1 MATFGLNSLAA
12 AIGQLLAPI
21 SEALGNELAMG
32 QMLSELGV
40 VEGNVE
46 ELLGLFAQVQAL
58 HQQIKSLAD
67 TETVSLSSVQQ
78 ALAIARQAMALL
90 RSAGAASASF
100 PGAPGLGQDLLA
112 WLATEW
118 LVWHRPLVRRLAG
131 LLTLIDLSDEHEPTP
146 GLMIGDVLVRYP
158 TQLDRFQLDRLGALL
173 RDPVALL
180 RSTYVNALA
189 NDADAA
195 EMANKLFPSL
205 VQLLRILGVQ
215 ASHGISELNATDY
228 GEAADFM
235 RHAMVVYAVDPLTVD
250 GEGAG
255 LAVAFSPANR
265 GDLGLV
271 VTPFGALS
279 RDAHVGGWDLSLEA
293 QTVLDAFAWGRQ
305 GFMLVP
311 RPEDGPDAAP
321 SVSLAFEAHRPE
333 DPWVFGDVEGTRLEL
348 RGLRLRAEL
357 ALNATD
363 QQASIVAEADSAE
376 LVIAPAGTD
385 GFVSSLLPEDGL
397 RATFG
402 LGLTWSSQTGVRLRG
417 HGSLEASLP
426 VNVAVGGL
434 SFDALRVGLRAAQSE
449 LDAELSASMSVS
461 LGPVHATVQGIGLE
475 ASLSGRR
482 PNGNLGVADLQ
493 LGLKPPS
500 GVGLSIDAQGLISG
514 GGFLFHDRE
523 RSQYAGVLQLSF
535 QKLLTLNAF
544 GLITTRMPDG
554 RPGYSMIILITA
566 EDFTPIPLGLGF
578 KLEGIGGLLGVH
590 RTFDVEA
597 LRGAMRNDT
606 LKSLLFP
613 RDAVANAPA
622 ILSAISTAFP
632 ARSGSHLLGLMA
644 RITWGSPTLIR
655 FDLALVLEV
664 GARWRLLALGRIS
677 ALLPSRENDLLR
689 LNLNAI
695 GVLDADAG
703 TVAID
708 ASLVDSRLAQRF
720 PVTGDGAL
728 RGGWGS
734 GPEAGFLLAVGG
746 FHPRYA
752 PPAGV
757 PELRRVSIALSSGK
771 NPRLICEAYFAI
783 TSNTLQF
790 GARANLYAA
799 ALGFSLQGDVGFDV
813 LVTRR
818 PLHFVADFR
827 ASVQLKRGS
836 RNLFKVAVRGELEGP
851 RPLRISGKASFE
863 ILWCD
868 ITVRFDATLVHGVPP
883 PRPPAVDALAQL
895 RAALLAPVAW
905 RGEAPAGASHGV
917 ALRHLAAGSPLVLDP
932 LGRLSVTQDVVP
944 LATAR
949 DLDHLSGAPLA
960 GARRFTLSA
969 QLNGDA
975 LAAEPLRAPF
985 ASAEY
990 FAMDDDEKLA
1000 APSFESFDAG
1010 AVFGSAEIAF
1020 DSGQTTSATLDYEAL
1035 VLDTPLDNT
1044 PPAATAWTLPA
1055 EFLPLLAE
1063 SGAAARS
1070 ALRSSG
1076 VDRFASDAAPAVV
1089 RVEPQWTITP
1099 VADAP
1104 LPPLNPALRTWT
1116 EHRAAVRD
1124 LNRTEV
1130 RYRVV
1135 PQ

>member
-1 MATFGLNSLAA
+1 MASLGFHSLATA
-12 AIGQLLAPI
+12 FGQLLAPI
-21 SEALGNELAMG
+21 SDTLDDDVAMG
-32 QMLSELGV
+32 QVMADLGI
-40 VEGNVE
+40 VEASTAE
-46 ELLGLFAQVQAL
+46 ILGLFGQVQTLRQDVLAL
-58 HQQIKSLAD
+58 VDSELV
-67 TETVSLSSVQQ
+67 TLSTLQQ
-78 ALAIARQAMALL
+78 ALGIMRQAMTLL
-90 RSAGAASASF
+90 RGAGAANGSF
-100 PGAPGLGQDLLA
+100 PGAPGLGRDLVTWLVSE
-112 WLATEW
+112 WLA
-118 LVWHRPLVRRLAG
+118 LHHPAARRLAG
-131 LLTLIDLSDEHEPTP
+131 LLTLIDLREEREPTP
-146 GLMIGDVLVRYP
+146 RLVVGDVLVRGP
-158 TQLDRFQLDRLGALL
+158 TTLDVFELDRLSELL

-180 RSTYVNALA
+180 RSAYINALS
-189 NDADAA
+189 NDADVA
-195 EMANKLFPSL
+195 EVASKLFPRL
-205 VQLLRILGVQ
+205 VGLLRTLGVPT
-215 ASHGISELNATDY
+215 SHGFSESDAPGF

-235 RHAMVVYAVDPLTVD
+235 RHVMVAYAVDPLTVD

-255 LAVAFSPANR
+255 LALAFSPASR

-271 VTPFGALS
+271 ATPFGSLS
-279 RDAHVGGWDLSLEA
+279 RETHVGGWALSLEA
-293 QTVLDAFAWGRQ
+293 QTALDAFAWGRH
-305 GFMLVP
+305 GLTLLP
-311 RPEDGPDAAP
+311 RAEDGPDAAP
-321 SVSLAFEAHRPE
+321 TVSFVFEASRPE
-333 DPWVFGDVEGTRLEL
+333 DPWTFGDAEGTRLEL

-357 ALNATD
+357 MLSAAN
-363 QQASIVAEADSAE
+363 QQASILAEADSAE

-397 RATFG
+397 RAKFG
-402 LGLTWSSQTGVRLRG
+402 LGLAWSSQTGVRLRG
-417 HGSLEASLP
+417 HGSLEATLP

-434 SFDALRVGLRAAQSE
+434 SFDALRVGLRAVQSE

-461 LGPVHATVQGIGLE
+461 LGPVRATVQGIGLE
-475 ASLSGRR
+475 ASLSGSR
-482 PNGNLGVADLQ
+482 PNGNLGVADLE
-493 LGLKPPS
+493 LGLKPPT

-514 GGFLFHDRE
+514 GGFLLHDPD

-535 QKLLTLNAF
+535 QKPPLTLNAF
-544 GLITTRMPDG
+544 GLITTRMSDG

-566 EDFTPIPLGLGF
+566 EDFPPIPLGLGF

-613 RDAVANAPA
+613 RDAIANAPA

-655 FDLALVLEV
+655 FDLALVVEA
-664 GARWRLLALGRIS
+664 GARRRLLALGRIS

-708 ASLVDSRLAQRF
+708 ASLIDSRLAQRF
-720 PVTGDGAL
+720 PITGDGAL
-728 RGGWGS
+728 RGGWGR

-752 PPAGV
+752 PPAAV
-757 PELRRVSIALSSGK
+757 PELRRVSIALSSGD
-771 NPRLICEAYFAI
+771 NPRLTCEAYFAI

-799 ALGFSLQGDVGFDV
+799 AKGFSLQGDVGFDV

-818 PLHFVADFR
+818 PLHFIADFR

-851 RPLRISGKASFE
+851 RPLRISGKATFE

-868 ITVRFDATLVHGVPP
+868 ITVPFDATLVRGLPP
-883 PRPPAVDALAQL
+883 PRPPAVDVLAQL
-895 RAALLAPVAW
+895 HAALLAPVAW

-960 GARRFTLSA
+960 GARRFVLSA
-969 QLNGDA
+969 QLNGA
-975 LAAEPLRAPF
+975 SLAAEPLRAPF

-1010 AVFGSAEIAF
+1010 ATFGSAEIAF

-1035 VLDTPLDNT
+1035 VLDTPS
-1044 PPAATAWTLPA
+1044 AATAWTLPA

-1070 ALRSSG
+1070 VLRTSG
-1076 VDRFASDAAPAVV
+1076 LERFASDTAPAVV
-1089 RVEPQWTITP
+1089 RVEPQWTIAP

-1104 LPPLNPALRTWT
+1104 PPPHNPALRTWT

-1124 LNRTEV
+1124 LNRTEL